1 LSAWDLRRARGDAGG
16 APPADRRSHHEET
29 AMLDL
34 LFVLLMLGGFGTC
47 LAYTI
52 ACERL

>member
-1 LSAWDLRRARGDAGG
+1 VRTAAQRFGPGGLPTERAATN
-16 APPADRRSHHEET
+16 EET

-34 LFVLLMLGGFGTC
+34 LFVVLMLGGFGAC